1 MLAATESTVLH
12 CYQKLCR
19 GILVII
25 MIIIFWNVCLSFIC
39 PGKSKLMVLKYEIEK
54 ISKINKKNSSIKV
67 AGSY

>member
-54 ISKINKKNSSIKV
+54 N
-67 AGSY
+67 